1 MFDWDIVFTDFDLG
15 PEFNAPKTSDSLIIT
30 SKTPK
35 PKDDSGLNPALIND
49 FKISNLPPLPRRE
62 SMSSALNEK
71 SDQNNSIHITNSDK
85 PNSILNQGNLEISL
99 NDAVSNN
106 YTYRANTVFET
117 VSSTADD
124 VFHDIDPYYLLALEH
139 YAEDIDPYYVLAL
152 EHYAETT
159 EPLVDVSS
167 KQEISYVADKS
178 KWRDTVSET
187 IPSSLDD
194 LLKDLD
200 TQFVVTLEDY
210 VENRYSG
217 MKLAPFF
224 ELDFIKALSN
234 NKIISSEQGENNIGD
249 NLKWGDRVF
258 NEVNKAIE
266 IKEDKLILDNVN
278 NRGSVSADSLT
289 YSPTI
294 QSRSSVEFRHSEF
307 IGGKKVM
314 QNGTLYGL
322 LKHLFDP
329 INVDFVLLHAF
340 LLHLNLLISSSDLL
354 DLILRQWQ
362 KNSNTSKSSDVLAFQ
377 MVNILNF
384 WIDNFPSDILDD
396 QKLSKKLSDFI
407 YLNRFTT
414 PNTGQIF
421 MTLSLRLENKVL

>member
-1 MFDWDIVFTDFDLG
+1 
-15 PEFNAPKTSDSLIIT
+15 
-30 SKTPK
+30 
-35 PKDDSGLNPALIND
+35 
-49 FKISNLPPLPRRE
+49 
-62 SMSSALNEK
+62 
-71 SDQNNSIHITNSDK
+71 
-85 PNSILNQGNLEISL
+85 
-99 NDAVSNN
+99 
-106 YTYRANTVFET
+106 
-117 VSSTADD
+117 
-124 VFHDIDPYYLLALEH
+124 
-139 YAEDIDPYYVLAL
+139 
-152 EHYAETT
+152 
-159 EPLVDVSS
+159 
-167 KQEISYVADKS
+167 
-178 KWRDTVSET
+178 VSET

-278 NRGSVSADSLT
+278 NRGSISADSLT